1 MLWALLFACSEP
13 ELPPP
18 VATVPVEKTNP
29 ADPCSLV
36 GPEEGPPVVLLVS
49 MDTARADGFSVYGTD
64 VADTPVVDALA
75 KEGLALRPVPLA
87 GREAALGD
95 ARTDADRLGAI
106 AGDGG
111 WVVMV
116 EARARFFSQL
126 EGRWRWVVE
135 VRVGLG
141 PADSLDRAVFETFE
155 VPVFLR
161 HEHQGPE
168 AAIDAAAPQIG
179 PKVARLLRQ
188 QLGAEPARW

>member
-1 MLWALLFACSEP
+1 MRHLLLSVPLLAVFLLACGP
-13 ELPPP
+13 K
-18 VATVPVEKTNP
+18 PVEP
-29 ADPCSLV
+29 ALPDGAS
-36 GPEEGPPVVLLVS
+36 GVLLTTRSPV
-49 MDTARADGFSVYGTD
+49 DTGGW
-64 VADTPVVDALA
+64 VAAPPSLGDAVVDALA

>member
-1 MLWALLFACSEP
+1 MRHILLSLLLLSCGP
-13 ELPPP
+13 K
-18 VATVPVEKTNP
+18 PVEP
-29 ADPCSLV
+29 ALPNGAS
-36 GPEEGPPVVLLVS
+36 GVLLTTRSPVETGGWVAAPVS
-49 MDTARADGFSVYGTD
+49 LGDAVM
-64 VADTPVVDALA
+64 DALA
-75 KEGLALRPVPLA
+75 QEGLTLQLVTLA
-87 GREAALGD
+87 GREAALGN

-135 VRVGLG
+135 VRVCLG
-141 PADSLDRAVFETFE
+141 PADSLDRAVFDTFE

-168 AAIDAAAPQIG
+168 SAIDAAAPLIG